1 MTLSL
6 ADIHGFLSLFGR
18 CFFLKFLK
26 IHRLR
31 VAFGE
36 QLESILSFGLLLSF
50 GLKLFVL
57 TIEQPILIAF
67 PSEVRVHLPLQL
79 SQHVIGLVDL
89 PHLLFEM
96 TIFIIFQAVI
106 HRN

>member
-6 ADIHGFLSLFGR
+6 ADIHGFLGLFRR
-18 CFFLKFLK
+18 CFFLKLLK

-36 QLESILSFGLLLSF
+36 QLESILSFRLLFSF
-50 GLKLFVL
+50 GLKLIIL
-57 TIEQPILIAF
+57 TIEQPILIVF
-67 PSEVRVHLPLQL
+67 PPKMRVHLPLQL
-79 SQHVIGLVDL
+79 SQHVIGLVNP

-96 TIFIIFQAVI
+96 AIFVVFQAVI